1 MQPGS
6 GSLQGVPYP
15 SGRPT
20 VLSPLSS
27 RLTYANVM
35 STIAVFVALGGG
47 AYAAVALPKNSVGT
61 RQLKAD
67 AVTSAKVRNHTLR
80 AHDFAAG
87 QLPAGAPGAAGGQG
101 PQGAQGPVGAQGPA
115 GPSTAP
121 APSEAWHEV
130 GTPGEPAF
138 LNGWGNPDDASAETV
153 AFYKDREGTVHL
165 KGVASGGDHDT
176 LIFQLPVG
184 YRPAAHKL
192 LSFAVACECEV
203 PDPNPGEPRG
213 LPTSVPTGGLV
224 ILGSGLLTGDD
235 GGVGRPEL
243 MVDGGAIGL
252 SGITFRAEG

>member
-1 MQPGS
+1 
-6 GSLQGVPYP
+6 
-15 SGRPT
+15 
-20 VLSPLSS
+20 VLSPFTS

-87 QLPAGAPGAAGGQG
+87 QLPAGAPGAPGAQG

-115 GPSTAP
+115 GPSTGP

-138 LNGWGNPDDASAETV
+138 QNGWSNPDDASAETV

-176 LIFQLPVG
+176 LIFQLPAG

-192 LSFAVACECEV
+192 LSFAVNCSCAV
-203 PDPNPGEPRG
+203 DRRDPSEPQG
-213 LPTSVPTGGLV
+213 LPIFVPTGGLV
-224 ILGSGLLTGDD
+224 IFGAGLLAGAD
-235 GGVGRPEL
+235 GGVGKPLNME
-243 MVDGGAIGL
+243 DGGAVSL